1 MKVFPP
7 ELTVPAVTA
16 ASGTVRL
23 PGSKSIS
30 NRALILAALAHGRT
44 TLTGLL
50 RADDTERMIESLRL
64 LGVAVDVKDDACT
77 VTGCGGFDTHSSR
90 EGFFYDEPILTRTGI
105 FDYKNPDGSIGFQ

>member
-1 MKVFPP
+1 MKDFPP
-7 ELTVPAVTA
+7 ELTIPAVTA
-16 ASGTVRL
+16 TSGTVRL

-77 VTGCGGFDTHSSR
+77 VTGCGGFSR
-90 EGFFYDEPILTRTGI
+90 
-105 FDYKNPDGSIGFQ
+105 